1 MVHFGLFPFGKAGRD
16 MTIIIGTLALLVSLI
31 ALWLGSANLKKME
44 NGSKEIKKQIN
55 NEMDIMKGE
64 LDKKITAITRTVK
77 KFDSKLE
84 IIIEGQSKAE
94 ETAKDL
100 QKEVDKIRRELDGL
114 LFRLPPKYRLPQSG
128 EGKRDYG

>member
-16 MTIIIGTLALLVSLI
+16 MTIIIGALALLVSLI

-44 NGSKEIKKQIN
+44 NGSK
-55 NEMDIMKGE
+55 
-64 LDKKITAITRTVK
+64 
-77 KFDSKLE
+77 E

>member
-1 MVHFGLFPFGKAGRD
+1 
-16 MTIIIGTLALLVSLI
+16 MTIIIGALALLVSLI

>member
-1 MVHFGLFPFGKAGRD
+1 

>member
-16 MTIIIGTLALLVSLI
+16 MTIIIVAMALLISLI

-44 NGSKEIKKQIN
+44 NGSKEIKKQIDH
-55 NEMDIMKGE
+55 EMDDMKGE